1 MSLGRYILVV
11 VGVALSVL
19 AAAWPI
25 GLRRLEDIERGA
37 VAYGGALA
45 LLNAIAAYALVRW
58 SERRSAK
65 ALVKAVLGGTLV
77 RMALL
82 LVAVVAGIRGLG
94 LPVAPLVAALLTL
107 FAVFLALE
115 IAVVQRR
122 RVSVPEG
129 GR

>member
-1 MSLGRYILVV
+1 VV

-25 GLRRLEDIERGA
+25 GLRRLEAIERA
-37 VAYGGALA
+37 AAAYGAGLA

-58 SERRSAK
+58 SQRRSAK

-82 LVAVVAGIRGLG
+82 LVAVVVGIQGLG
-94 LPVAPLVAALLTL
+94 LPVAPLVAALLAL
-107 FAVFLALE
+107 FVVFLALE
-115 IAVVQRR
+115 IAVVQRQ